1 MKIDSIDHTDDQNV
15 VIYIGQSIFE
25 AEIEREIE
33 HIDEPTSFNGL
44 NDETTHERVET
55 IHLRPYNLMRVEG
68 GCNLTDDEVLEELE
82 IKLNR

>member
-33 HIDEPTSFNGL
+33 YIDEPTSFNGL
-44 NDETTHERVET
+44 NDETTYERVET

-68 GCNLTDDEVLEELE
+68 GCNLTDDEVLKELE